1 MTNRPF
7 ALATAAA
14 LVLCALP
21 AQAQTFY
28 PPAGPK
34 SAAQVLG
41 VNAQKPAAS
50 PASRPPGKGGVNVGQ
65 ASPGSSNLTA
75 DECRKLGGKTT
86 VDDGGSCK
94 LRMRCT
100 IVHANGDVNS
110 ICIDEAG

>member
-1 MTNRPF
+1 MTRRISPF
-7 ALATAAA
+7 AIAAA
-14 LVLCALP
+14 LVLLALP
-21 AQAQTFY
+21 AHAQTLTA
-28 PPAGPK
+28 PAAPK

-41 VNAQKPAAS
+41 ANVQKPAGAM
-50 PASRPPGKGGVNVGQ
+50 SRPAGKGGVNVGQ
-65 ASPGSSNLTA
+65 ALQPGSSNLTPQ
-75 DECRKLGGKTT
+75 ECRKLGGKTE